1 MKGLAKF
8 LVESILLEADSINK
22 VVVVYSGRF
31 QPFHKGHY
39 ATYDNLVRK
48 FGKDSVYIGT
58 SNVTDSK
65 KSPFNFK
72 EKKAIMTTMFG
83 IPSNKI
89 VNIKNPYAPEEIL
102 NKYDED
108 TTGLIVVVGEKDE
121 NRLSG
126 KYFTPYKGKI
136 TEPYLDRGYV
146 YAAPATSNPISGTD
160 VRYWLSAGSAADRKK
175 NFTKA
180 YPKFDDQIFKLITL
194 KLKSLKECINEEI
207 KLNVKV
213 GDTLLMGKFKN
224 KKVVVK
230 NIGKDEWG
238 MPTINGKK
246 AVTFRIP
253 KPDTLKEAASNA
265 GFSGTAEPDTSF
277 TADGQKRIL
286 NKAKPEN

>member
-1 MKGLAKF
+1 MSQLSKF

-72 EKKAIMTTMFG
+72 EKKSIMTNMFG

-89 VNIKNPYAPEEIL
+89 VNIRNPYAPEEIL

-108 TTGLIVVVGEKDE
+108 TTGLIVVVGEKDQ

-126 KYFTPYKGKI
+126 KYFTPYKGK
-136 TEPYLDRGYV
+136 
-146 YAAPATSNPISGTD
+146 
-160 VRYWLSAGSAADRKK
+160 
-175 NFTKA
+175 
-180 YPKFDDQIFKLITL
+180 
-194 KLKSLKECINEEI
+194 
-207 KLNVKV
+207 
-213 GDTLLMGKFKN
+213 
-224 KKVVVK
+224 
-230 NIGKDEWG
+230 
-238 MPTINGKK
+238 
-246 AVTFRIP
+246 VT
-253 KPDTLKEAASNA
+253 
-265 GFSGTAEPDTSF
+265 
-277 TADGQKRIL
+277 
-286 NKAKPEN
+286 

>member
-1 MKGLAKF
+1 MSGLSNF
-8 LVESILLEADSINK
+8 LVETILGEAAGMDK

-72 EKKAIMTTMFG
+72 EKKAIMTNMFG

-89 VNIKNPYAPEEIL
+89 VNIRNPYAPEEIL

-108 TTGLIVVVGEKDE
+108 TTGLIVVVGEKDQ

-126 KYFTPYKGKI
+126 KYFTPYKGKV

-146 YAAPATSNPISGTD
+146 YASPATANPISGTD
-160 VRYWLSAGSAADRKK
+160 VRYWLSAGSESERKK

-180 YPKFDDQIFKLITL
+180 YPKFDDQIFKMITL
-194 KLKSLKECINEEI
+194 KLKKLKECINEEI
-207 KLNVKV
+207 SLNVKV

-224 KKVVVK
+224 KKVLVK
-230 NIGKDEWG
+230 DIGKDEWG

-253 KPDTLKEAASNA
+253 KKENLKEVNLSSYGADP
-265 GFSGTAEPDTSF
+265 GEPDTGYIP
-277 TADGQKRIL
+277 DGKVRVL
-286 NKAKPEN
+286 YTTK

>member
-1 MKGLAKF
+1 MSELSNF
-8 LVESILLEADSINK
+8 LVETILGEAAKIDT

-72 EKKAIMTTMFG
+72 EKKVIMTTMFG

-102 NKYDED
+102 KKYDED
-108 TTGLIVVVGEKDE
+108 TTGLIVVVGEKDQ

-136 TEPYLDRGYV
+136 TQPYLDRGYV
-146 YAAPATSNPISGTD
+146 YASPAIANPISGTD

-180 YPKFDDQIFKLITL
+180 YPKFDDQIFK
-194 KLKSLKECINEEI
+194 
-207 KLNVKV
+207 
-213 GDTLLMGKFKN
+213 
-224 KKVVVK
+224 
-230 NIGKDEWG
+230 
-238 MPTINGKK
+238 
-246 AVTFRIP
+246 
-253 KPDTLKEAASNA
+253 
-265 GFSGTAEPDTSF
+265 
-277 TADGQKRIL
+277 
-286 NKAKPEN
+286 